1 MLVAALLSYHIGV
14 VVAHRAANLEDLPTF
29 RKGQKSQE
37 SASAKNAPQEDPCPS
52 LCLTCATGEKVWI
65 NRHRKGVGF
74 ADFASAVGQ
83 QQGTSIA
90 TQVGSGLMDDNS
102 PFKAVAKIIAGGS
115 LYIAGVG
122 LNTVDMGAGTGH
134 KLVHKGLRD
143 VGSATAQLVGQQ
155 GGTLLGAGLLQ
166 APAKWATCSFE
177 VMTSFEPPTVGKRLP
192 AACVTFM
199 ENLNNESR
207 HWGDDDYAA
216 KCLAQV
222 CPTSE
227 KVESLDHEQV
237 VQRNADGTKDPNGC
251 LEKDFSAAFKHRL
264 LNLDEEQQKLLAGAY
279 QYTKGLRSLEPPET
293 CTSICATCSNG
304 KKIYIGRNADPE
316 QIYAARVKIA
326 RDKYSDAWRNAKGV
340 FLGTSAVVLAKGAL
354 AYFSGG
360 SLGSAALTSSGVAV
374 QGGVVVTTGVGPPA
388 AVAAT
393 IATGAISVVQCALG
407 KVSIATSVISASAG
421 GNVMGSVAAGF
432 GSVLAH
438 AAVPYII
445 AAVALVGTTAAV
457 TYAGNRLMSSSV
469 VADYRTALLAPCTST
484 FYTVELESS
493 EYQLSWHESCSTFDS
508 SQVFSTRP
516 VPWGDNKEANACL
529 ETLCG
534 EGNGPDITDK
544 LSTMFLPDGDHTR
557 NLAMCSEKPEAVLDD
572 MITRTNSSV
581 GLIKHLARAWKKATK
596 SVVRRA
602 AGKLKFWK
610 RKPKAVEEK
619 IKGQT

>member
-1 MLVAALLSYHIGV
+1 
-14 VVAHRAANLEDLPTF
+14 
-29 RKGQKSQE
+29 
-37 SASAKNAPQEDPCPS
+37 
-52 LCLTCATGEKVWI
+52 
-65 NRHRKGVGF
+65 
-74 ADFASAVGQ
+74 
-83 QQGTSIA
+83 
-90 TQVGSGLMDDNS
+90 MDDNS

-251 LEKDFSAAFKHRL
+251 LEKDYSVAFKHRL
-264 LNLDEEQQKLLAGAY
+264 LNLDEEEQKLLAGAY

-326 RDKYSDAWRNAKGV
+326 RDKYSDAWRNTKGV
-340 FLGTSAVVLAKGAL
+340 ILGTSALFLAKGAF
-354 AYFSGG
+354 AYFSGASFG
-360 SLGSAALTSSGVAV
+360 GGIGSAALTSSGIAV
-374 QGGVVVTTGVGPPA
+374 QAGTVVTTGLGPPA

-407 KVSIATSVISASAG
+407 KVSIATSVVSATAG
-421 GNVMGSVAAGF
+421 GNVLGSVVAGV
-432 GSVLAH
+432 GAVLAH
-438 AAVPYII
+438 ASVPYII
-445 AAVALVGTTAAV
+445 AAVAFVGTMAAF
-457 TYAGNRLMSSSV
+457 AHAASRLQSSSV
-469 VADYRTALLAPCTST
+469 VADFTTALLAPCTST

-493 EYQLSWHESCSTFDS
+493 EYQLSWHESCTTFDGF
-508 SQVFSTRP
+508 QMFSIPP
-516 VPWGDNKEANACL
+516 VPWGDNREANACL
-529 ETLCG
+529 EALCG

-581 GLIKHLARAWKKATK
+581 GLIKHLARRWTEATK
-596 SVVRRA
+596 SVVRKA
-602 AGKLKFWK
+602 ARKMKFQK
-610 RKPKAVEEK
+610 REPKAVEETTK
-619 IKGQT
+619 EQT